1 MQTEEV
7 APRAQSTGLEGSL
20 TDTLPFQHS
29 LHHKIPSLVHMAV
42 KQEPQE
48 EEERGRESNNL
59 G

>member
-7 APRAQSTGLEGSL
+7 APRAQSTGLDGSL
-20 TDTLPFQHS
+20 TDILPYQHP
-29 LHHKIPSLVHMAV
+29 LHHNLPDLVHMAV

-48 EEERGRESNNL
+48 EEDRGHGVNNL

>member
-7 APRAQSTGLEGSL
+7 APRTQSTGLDGSL
-20 TDTLPFQHS
+20 TDTLPFSHP
-29 LHHKIPSLVHMAV
+29 LHHTLPALIHMAV

-48 EEERGRESNNL
+48 EEERGRESHNL